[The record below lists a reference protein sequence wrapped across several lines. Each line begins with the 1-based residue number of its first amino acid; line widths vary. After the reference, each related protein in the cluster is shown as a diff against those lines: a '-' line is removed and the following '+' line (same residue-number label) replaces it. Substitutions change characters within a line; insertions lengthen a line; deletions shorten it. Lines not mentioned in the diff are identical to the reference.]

1 MEIGKVSLVDVIT
14 LLIALLSLVV
24 AWWALRRA
32 KMTELHAL
40 RQSIVT
46 KAEQARSEWHKLNR
60 ENETLI
66 RDVSHRFSADLPEV
80 AALLD
85 FLIGQREHF
94 ALCLRDSAALAEDV
108 HATVDT
114 FNEKK
119 CRLYLRYIEPS
130 LEKLARNQGVSTK
143 RYEEILRRT
152 QEASSPELRA

>member
-1 MEIGKVSLVDVIT
+1 MEIGMVSLVDVIT

-66 RDVSHRFSADLPEV
+66 RDVRHRFSAELPEV

-143 RYEEILRRT
+143 RYEEILRRM

>member
-1 MEIGKVSLVDVIT
+1 M
-14 LLIALLSLVV
+14 A
-24 AWWALRRA
+24 
-32 KMTELHAL
+32 ELFAL

-66 RDVSHRFSADLPEV
+66 RDVRHRFSAELPEV

-94 ALCLRDSAALAEDV
+94 ARCLRDSAALAEDV

-143 RYEEILRRT
+143 RYEEILGRM
-152 QEASSPELRA
+152 QEASSPEPRA